1 LGHNDTAGRCVPFYS
16 LDTGGLGA
24 LLGAMEWS
32 DDGIVLGLRPFGEN
46 DAIVEAL
53 TRGHGRHLGLV
64 RGARSK
70 RLKGA
75 LEPGNSV
82 KLAWRGRL
90 DQQLGGYVVELE
102 QARAAH
108 FFDDA
113 LKLAG
118 LGAACGVCAALL
130 PERELHLRVYEALEA
145 MLASVSEQ
153 ASPLW
158 CQDYVRFELVLL
170 EDLGFGLDL
179 SQCAATGEA
188 KDLRFV
194 SPKTGRAVSAV
205 AAEPYR
211 DRLLKLPRF
220 LTPEDGA
227 ADLNDVVDGLALTGF
242 FLERVALEH
251 GASMPQARARFA
263 ERLAGLRPGR

>member
-1 LGHNDTAGRCVPFYS
+1 
-16 LDTGGLGA
+16 
-24 LLGAMEWS
+24 MEWN

-46 DAIVEAL
+46 DGILEAL
-53 TRGHGRHLGLV
+53 TQAHGRHLGMV

-75 LEPGNSV
+75 LEPGNGV
-82 KLAWRGRL
+82 KLYWRGRL
-90 DQQLGGYVVELE
+90 DQQLGGYTVELAH
-102 QARAAH
+102 ARAAH

-118 LGAACGVCAALL
+118 LGAACGTAAALL
-130 PERELHLRVYEALEA
+130 PEREMHARVFEALNGLLQSIGEQ
-145 MLASVSEQ
+145 VSPAWAE
-153 ASPLW
+153 
-158 CQDYVRFELVLL
+158 DYVRFELVML

-179 SQCAATGEA
+179 GSCAVTGETA
-188 KDLRFV
+188 GLCFV
-194 SPKTGRAVSAV
+194 SPKTGRAVSAA

-220 LTPEDGA
+220 LTPESGPA
-227 ADLNDVVDGLALTGF
+227 AVNDLVDGLALTGF
-242 FLERVALEH
+242 FLDRVALEH

-263 ERLAGLRPGR
+263 ERLAAQRLAR